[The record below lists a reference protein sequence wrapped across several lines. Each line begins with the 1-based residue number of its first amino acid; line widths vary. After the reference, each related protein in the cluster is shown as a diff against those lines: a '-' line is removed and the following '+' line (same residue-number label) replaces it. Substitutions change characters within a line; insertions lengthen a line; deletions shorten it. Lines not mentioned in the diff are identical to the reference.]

1 MQIFKKKTNFDFM
14 GKSRTFAIVS
24 ILAVVA
30 SVLVT
35 LILQPRFGIDFV
47 GGTEIQVK
55 FDDSQATVTNIRGIL
70 KKMGFAGADVVAF
83 GSSEREYLIRLR
95 EVSRIDDQTKAKAES
110 TFKKELGAANMLDFE
125 FSPGGDKLT
134 VKLEKELS
142 IDEIEKAAEKT
153 GLELSGVTDGNADA
167 EAAADESS
175 DSGTT
180 EADDLRKCESSTCRL
195 VVNQQFIYEISLN
208 GVTEQVMDSFRTT
221 TWGKGAVK
229 MRSEWVGAKVGEQLR
244 NAGISSILYALI
256 FIMVYIAFRFDL
268 RFAPGAVV
276 ALLHDIFITLGIFTV
291 LRIEVTLATVA
302 ALLTIV
308 GYSLNDT
315 IVVFDRIRE
324 NLAASREVKL
334 LSVINRSLNETL
346 SRTIMTSVTTLL
358 VVVALY
364 VIGWKTSL
372 RDFSFALVIGVIVGT
387 YSSIYVAT
395 PVVVWIDRFFSKK
408 EKA

>member
-14 GKSRTFAIVS
+14 GKSRTFAIIS
-24 ILAVVA
+24 TLAVIA
-30 SVLVT
+30 SVLAT
-35 LILQPRFGIDFV
+35 LILQPRFGIDFI

-55 FDDSQATVTNIRGIL
+55 FDDSQATVTNIRGVL

-83 GSSEREYLIRLR
+83 GSSDTEYLIRLR
-95 EVSRIDDQTKAKAES
+95 EVTRIDDQTKTQAES
-110 TFKKELGAANMLDFE
+110 TFKKELGSAEMLNFE

-134 VKLEKELS
+134 VKFEKELS
-142 IDEIEKAAEKT
+142 IAEVEAAAKSA
-153 GLELSGVTDGNADA
+153 GLELSGVTDAASEGTDA
-167 EAAADESS
+167 PEASPAA
-175 DSGTT
+175 T
-180 EADDLRKCESSTCRL
+180 EEGSRKCESSTCRL
-195 VVNQQFIYEISLN
+195 VVNKQFVYEMSLN
-208 GVTEQVMDSFRTT
+208 GVTEQIMDAFRTT
-221 TWGKGAVK
+221 AWGKGAVK

-324 NLAASREVKL
+324 NMAASREVKL

-346 SRTIMTSVTTLL
+346 SRTIMTSVTTLIA
-358 VVVALY
+358 VIALY
-364 VIGWKTSL
+364 TIGWKTSL
-372 RDFSFALVIGVIVGT
+372 RDFSFALVIGVFVGT

>member
-1 MQIFKKKTNFDFM
+1 M

-24 ILAVVA
+24 TLAVVG

-35 LILQPRFGIDFV
+35 LIWQPRFGIDFI
-47 GGTEIQVK
+47 GGTEIQVEFK
-55 FDDSQATVTNIRGIL
+55 DSKATVANIRSVL

-83 GSSEREYLIRLR
+83 GSSDTEYLIRLR
-95 EVSRIDDQTKAKAES
+95 EVSRINDEQKSKIKSALKNA
-110 TFKKELGAANMLDFE
+110 LGDTSMIGFE

-134 VKLEKELS
+134 VKLKSDMS
-142 IDEIEKAAEKT
+142 IADVETAARNAGLDLAGITDTVDETDQAE
-153 GLELSGVTDGNADA
+153 EDNS
-167 EAAADESS
+167 
-175 DSGTT
+175 
-180 EADDLRKCESSTCRL
+180 RKCESSTCRL
-195 VVNQQFIYEISLN
+195 VVKEQYVFEISLN
-208 GVTEQVMDSFRTT
+208 GVTEQVMASFRAHP
-221 TWGKGAVK
+221 WGKDAVK

-244 NAGISSILYALI
+244 TAGISSILYALI

-268 RFAPGAVV
+268 RFAPGAVI
-276 ALLHDIFITLGIFTV
+276 ALIHDILITLGIFTV

-324 NLAASREVKL
+324 NMAASKEVKL

-358 VVVALY
+358 AVLALY
-364 VIGWKTSL
+364 TIGWKTSL

-387 YSSIYVAT
+387 YSSIYVAS
-395 PVVVWIDRFFSKK
+395 PVVVWFDRFFAKK